1 MRLGASFLNICLGLM
16 RQGASYA
23 SILFF
28 CGLVYQGCLKTGV
41 PIPKQGRAGLAYAY
55 PLSAL
60 RLYIML
66 TTAVSLANTQLLAAV
81 DAIARQDLQPLA
93 HRIDRGHYPLEI
105 MAKLGQAGAFA
116 AHLQSQGSRFDTAI
130 DAMQIVSRACGA
142 TGFLTWAHQVCG
154 LYLDASDNPALR
166 GQVLHDHAYG
176 KTFGGTALSN
186 PMKTWANI
194 EPMLLRA
201 KKVPGG
207 YSVSGALPWVSH
219 IAYGQHCGAVAQ
231 VEGGKEHDIMFLLRL
246 DEARVKLAACPEFS
260 GMEGTS
266 TWSIH
271 LKDFFV
277 GSDDIIA
284 DPAKPF
290 IARIRAAFVL
300 LQMGIGLGVVQGS
313 IDDMLEVA
321 PVLGHVNQFLED
333 QTGSLQLALDK
344 AEQQTRLL
352 AQTPFETS
360 KDYLL
365 DVLDLR
371 IQGAKLGLQASQAA
385 LLHQGARGYL
395 ANANPQRRIREAQF
409 VAIVTPAIKHL
420 RYLVQQI
427 MSEELPA

>member
-1 MRLGASFLNICLGLM
+1 MTTLSQAFLQHPPELFVPEWADSSQMLQAVETIAREDLAPKTYDIDLG
-16 RQGASYA
+16 Y
-23 SILFF
+23 
-28 CGLVYQGCLKTGV
+28 
-41 PIPKQGRAGLAYAY
+41 Y
-55 PLSAL
+55 PLDIMGKFGAVGAL
-60 RLYIML
+60 APHM
-66 TTAVSLANTQLLAAV
+66 STQGL
-81 DAIARQDLQPLA
+81 
-93 HRIDRGHYPLEI
+93 
-105 MAKLGQAGAFA
+105 
-116 AHLQSQGSRFDTAI
+116 RFDLAI
-130 DAMQIVSRACGA
+130 DAMRAVSRVCGT
-142 TGFLTWAHQVCG
+142 TGFMTWAHHACG
-154 LYLDASDNPALR
+154 LYLDQSENPAINSGDVIKTHIH
-166 GQVLHDHAYG
+166 GQ
-176 KTFGGTALSN
+176 TFGGTALSN
-186 PMKTWANI
+186 PMKAWTDI
-194 EPMLLRA
+194 EPMALRA